1 MSRAKRY
8 SEAEIANISKNFIY
22 ITQKCPLSVSE
33 LANGPDGHIVSKN
46 TYNRLYSPATF
57 KGWCPQ
63 ERILREIV
71 KYFNKYFLPPI
82 TLQELVNNSLSTM
95 EFAPKKEESLN
106 WYEGIYFCYYLNA
119 SGKHFNFGILRIYRS
134 DNLDYNCEAIMGLE
148 EEQYENLKKI
158 VEIFDIEQSLELVYN
173 NYISTPSDNKEFQS
187 IAHIAG
193 TYFSGLNVVL
203 SSRAVTLSL
212 TNHKNSF
219 LRIITFNRYDGAN
232 REHYQGSIGSMM
244 TTTTY
249 DKPTIFKNIG
259 LSSIDIGK
267 PSDKLKNWLKLNV
280 DSEIG
285 VIANDNEKASKSL
298 FNTIRGKISML
309 QKEQIDNPANES

>member
-1 MSRAKRY
+1 MGRAKRY
-8 SEAEIANISKNFIY
+8 SESEIANISKNFIY

-33 LANGPDGHIVSKN
+33 LAKKGIISKN
-46 TYNRLYSPATF
+46 TYNRLYHPTNF
-57 KGWCPQ
+57 VGWCPQ
-63 ERILREIV
+63 EKILREIV
-71 KYFNKYFLPPI
+71 KYFNEYFLPPI
-82 TLQELVNNSLSTM
+82 TLQDLVNNSLSTM
-95 EFAPKKEESLN
+95 DFIPKKEESLN

-148 EEQYENLKKI
+148 EEQYENLKRI
-158 VEIFDIEQSLELVYN
+158 VEIFDIEKSLELVYN
-173 NYISTPSDNKEFQS
+173 NYISTPSDNKEFQD

-212 TNHKNSF
+212 TNQKNSF
-219 LRIITFNRYDGAN
+219 LRIITFNRYDGTN

-244 TTTTY
+244 TTTAQ

-259 LSSIDIGK
+259 LSSVDIGK
-267 PSDKLKNWLKLNV
+267 PSDKLKSWLKLKVN
-280 DSEIG
+280 SEIG
-285 VIANDNEKASKSL
+285 VIVNDNEDASKSW
-298 FNTIRGKISML
+298 FNTVKRKINMI
-309 QKEQIDNPANES
+309 QREQIDNTTNES

>member
-1 MSRAKRY
+1 MGRAKRY
-8 SEAEIANISKNFIY
+8 SESEIANISKNFIY

-33 LANGPDGHIVSKN
+33 LAKKGIISKN
-46 TYNRLYSPATF
+46 TYNRLYHPTNF
-57 KGWCPQ
+57 VGWCPQ
-63 ERILREIV
+63 EKILREIV
-71 KYFNKYFLPPI
+71 KYFNEYFLPPI
-82 TLQELVNNSLSTM
+82 TLQDLVNNSLSTM
-95 EFAPKKEESLN
+95 DFIPKKEESLN

-148 EEQYENLKKI
+148 EEQYENLKRI
-158 VEIFDIEQSLELVYN
+158 VEIFDIEKSLELVYN
-173 NYISTPSDNKEFQS
+173 NYISTPSDNKEFQD

-244 TTTTY
+244 TTTAQ

-259 LSSIDIGK
+259 LSSVDIGE
-267 PSDKLKNWLKLNV
+267 PSDEMKEKLKLQVNA
-280 DSEIG
+280 EIG
-285 VIANDNEKASKSL
+285 VIVNDNENISKYW
-298 FNTIRGKISML
+298 FNLIKRKITTIK
-309 QKEQIDNPANES
+309 KEQLDECKQ

>member
-1 MSRAKRY
+1 MSRKKRY
-8 SEAEIANISKNFIY
+8 SDTEIAQISENFIY

-33 LANGPDGHIVSKN
+33 LAERGKISKN
-46 TYNRLYSPATF
+46 TYNRLYRPTV
-57 KGWCPQ
+57 GWCPQ
-63 ERILREIV
+63 EKKLREIV
-71 KYFNKYFLPPI
+71 NYFNEYFFPPI
-82 TLQELVNNSLSTM
+82 SLQELINNSLSTM
-95 EFAPKKEESLN
+95 DFTPKKEESLN

-119 SGKHFNFGILRIYRS
+119 SGKHLNFGILRIYRS
-134 DNLDYNCEAIMGLE
+134 DSADYNCEAIMGLE

-158 VEIFDIEQSLELVYN
+158 VEIFNIEKSLDLVYN
-173 NYISTPSDNKEFQS
+173 NYISIPSDNKEFQS
-187 IAHIAG
+187 IAHMAC
-193 TYFSGLNVVL
+193 TYFSGLNVTL

-212 TNHKNSF
+212 TNQKNSF

>member
-1 MSRAKRY
+1 MVVIYMSRAKRY
-8 SEAEIANISKNFIY
+8 SDAEIANISKNFIY
-22 ITQKCPLSVSE
+22 ITRKCPLSVSE
-33 LANGPDGHIVSKN
+33 LADGHIVSKN
-46 TYNRLYSPATF
+46 TYNRLYNPANF
-57 KGWCPQ
+57 VGWCPQ
-63 ERILREIV
+63 EKILREIV

-82 TLQELVNNSLSTM
+82 TLQDLINNSLSTM
-95 EFAPKKEESLN
+95 NFIPKKEESLN

-158 VEIFDIEQSLELVYN
+158 LEIFDIEQSLELVYN
-173 NYISTPSDNKEFQS
+173 KYIIKPSNNKDFQD
-187 IAHIAG
+187 IAHIAC
-193 TYFSGLNVVL
+193 TYFSGLNVAL

-219 LRIITFNRYDGAN
+219 LRIITFNRYDGTN

-244 TTTTY
+244 TTTAQ

-259 LSSIDIGK
+259 LSSVDIGE
-267 PSDKLKNWLKLNV
+267 PSVELRDWLKLKAN
-280 DSEIG
+280 SETG
-285 VIANDNEKASKSL
+285 VIVNDNEEASKDW
-298 FNTIRGKISML
+298 FNLVKRQITMI
-309 QKEQIDNPANES
+309 QKEKLDNTT